1 MQKIGKPVGLLLL
14 LLLSAFTAGQKVA
27 AKNTFRPIDVSLA
40 TKSSESAKPQPAQAL
55 ICPAQLGARI
65 NATLARPQLSRSRW
79 GVLIQTSLGS
89 HTLYSYNAQQ
99 YFVPASNAKLLT
111 TAAVLHHL
119 GSQFR
124 IRTSVYGS
132 GDGAL
137 RVVGRGDPSFTDTQL
152 TELAIQLSRQGIR
165 QVNQLI
171 GEDDYFRG
179 PAVNP
184 NWEWGDIQADY
195 GASIN
200 SLILNQNA
208 VVLTLLPQALG
219 QPLRAVW
226 GDPTEATRWRL
237 ENDAVTAG
245 SESQTSLNVNRDIGG
260 PVLQITGQLGINSQP
275 EAVALAVLDP
285 AAHFL
290 RHFRRALTTEGITV
304 RQAVVKIDSR
314 NVNAD
319 TRRST
324 QMSDLISL
332 YLRPST
338 VRELAAIES
347 PPLSQ
352 LLVETNQNSNNLYAE
367 ALLRILA
374 VSAKPSLGAKV
385 SNTLIAK
392 DPTDELGLRVVK
404 ATLTDLGVNPASY
417 VLADG
422 SGLSR
427 HNLVS
432 PEAITQ
438 TLRAMAHSPEA
449 AVYRASLPVAGISGT
464 LQNRFRNTPAQGILQ
479 AKTGTLDGV
488 IAISGYLDSPNYE
501 PLIFSIIVNQSD
513 QSAATLRQVSDEIV
527 LLLTQMHRC

>member
-1 MQKIGKPVGLLLL
+1 MKKIGKPIGLLLL
-14 LLLSAFTAGQKVA
+14 LLLSAEFAAGQRVA
-27 AKNTFRPIDVSLA
+27 AKNTFRSIHANLTISA
-40 TKSSESAKPQPAQAL
+40 ASSESGKPVPAPTL
-55 ICPAQLGARI
+55 ICPAQLGTRI
-65 NATLARPQLSRSRW
+65 DATLDRPQLSRSHW
-79 GVLIQTSLGS
+79 GILIQTLGS
-89 HTLYSYNAQQ
+89 DTLYSRNAQQ
-99 YFVPASNAKLLT
+99 YFVPASNAKILT
-111 TAAVLHHL
+111 TAAALHHL

-132 GDGAL
+132 GEGFL
-137 RVVGRGDPSFTDTQL
+137 GVVGRGDPSLTDTQL
-152 TELAIQLSRQGIR
+152 RELAQQLSRQGIR
-165 QVNQLI
+165 QVRQLI

-179 PAVNP
+179 PVVNP
-184 NWEWGDIQADY
+184 NWEWGDVQADY

-219 QPLRAVW
+219 QPLRVAW
-226 GDPTEATRWRL
+226 ADPTEATRWRL

-245 SESQTSLNVNRDIGG
+245 PESPTSINVNRDIGG

-275 EAVALAVLDP
+275 ESVALAVLDP

-290 RHFRRALTTEGITV
+290 RHFRRALAEAGITV
-304 RQAVVKIDSR
+304 TQAVVKTRS
-314 NVNAD
+314 NNGNAD
-319 TRRST
+319 VRGYT
-324 QMSDLISL
+324 QMALIRS
-332 YLRPST
+332 LRPSV
-338 VRELAAIES
+338 VRELAAVES
-347 PPLSQ
+347 PSLSQ

-367 ALLRILA
+367 ALLRT
-374 VSAKPSLGAKV
+374 LGAKV
-385 SNTLIAK
+385 SNTPAVK
-392 DPTDELGLRVVK
+392 DSTDEVGLRVVR
-404 ATLTDLGVNPASY
+404 ATLTQLGVNPAGY

-432 PEAITQ
+432 PEAIAQ

-479 AKTGTLDGV
+479 AKTGTLGGV
-488 IAISGYLDSPNYE
+488 VAISGYLDAPNYE

-513 QSAATLRQVSDEIV
+513 QSAATLRQAIDEIV
-527 LLLTQMHRC
+527 LLLTQLHRC